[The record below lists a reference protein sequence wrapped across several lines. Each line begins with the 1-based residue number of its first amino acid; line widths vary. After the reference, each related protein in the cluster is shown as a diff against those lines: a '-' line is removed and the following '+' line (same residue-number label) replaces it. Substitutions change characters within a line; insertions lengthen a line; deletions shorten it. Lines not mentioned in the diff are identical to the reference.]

1 MEGGLRE
8 HFCLSRRR
16 LAVEEDEEE
25 EEQLHCSELA
35 SQRIVVSG
43 VGPFQLPSAVRQSWT
58 MSSAE
63 LDNGR
68 SRKGFSK
75 PARLLLRNAAEAY
88 TGAYAK
94 LTRALCGKRPN
105 IP

>member
-1 MEGGLRE
+1 
-8 HFCLSRRR
+8 
-16 LAVEEDEEE
+16 
-25 EEQLHCSELA
+25 
-35 SQRIVVSG
+35 
-43 VGPFQLPSAVRQSWT
+43 

-75 PARLLLRNAAEAY
+75 PARLLLGSAA
-88 TGAYAK
+88 GAYAGAFAK
-94 LTRALCGKRPN
+94 LARALRGKRPN